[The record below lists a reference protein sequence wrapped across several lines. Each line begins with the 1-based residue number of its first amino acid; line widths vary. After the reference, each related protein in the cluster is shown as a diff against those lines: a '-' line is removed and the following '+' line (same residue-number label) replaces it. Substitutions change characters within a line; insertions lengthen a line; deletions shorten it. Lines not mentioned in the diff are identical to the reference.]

1 MGFPGGSNSK
11 ESICN
16 VGDLSSIPGLRR
28 SPEEGNGNLLQ
39 YSCLENPMGRG
50 LCQACS
56 PWGCKESDT
65 SERLH
70 FTLPPQLSQGEY
82 LLCPVSWFSWPIPS
96 TGFFLSL
103 GYDQTRMEECRR
115 PAKSTKEGKAEGKW
129 DNLYCFFFPVTR
141 IAQSKWP
148 MIYSV
153 EMNDEYTH
161 SDSLNIIQKC
171 LFNTL

>member
-1 MGFPGGSNSK
+1 MLHTPFWSLFMRKSEPPGFCPRLGYLAFSFAS
-11 ESICN
+11 SA
-16 VGDLSSIPGLRR
+16 LSGRIPSL
-28 SPEEGNGNLLQ
+28 
-39 YSCLENPMGRG
+39 SC
-50 LCQACS
+50 
-56 PWGCKESDT
+56 
-65 SERLH
+65 
-70 FTLPPQLSQGEY
+70 
-82 LLCPVSWFSWPIPS
+82 VSCFSWPIPS
-96 TGFFLSL
+96 PGFFSFL